1 MTIEELQE
9 QVKDL
14 NAKLDAEKGK
24 KDRILDEK
32 KSEQAGRRE
41 LEERLKKF
49 EDAQKAA
56 DEKAAIEKGE
66 FDKVMAAR
74 DRELADAKDALS
86 QMVKGS
92 ALQEGLATIEV
103 APGMRRGVE
112 ALHADKVQIV
122 EGQAVI
128 DGKSPADYFKE
139 WAGTDEGKAYV
150 VAKNSGGDSMPNT
163 PGLKPNSSGVT
174 ASFSGSAEE
183 RRAAIAAKFPDL
195 PN

>member
-9 QVKDL
+9 QVTELKK
-14 NAKLDAEKGK
+14 ALDAEKGK

-41 LEERLKKF
+41 LEDRLKEF
-49 EDAQKAA
+49 EDAKKAA

-66 FDKVMAAR
+66 FEKVMAAR
-74 DRELADAKDALS
+74 DRELADAKNALDALT
-86 QMVKGS
+86 KGS
-92 ALQEGLATIEV
+92 ALQDGLATLEI

-112 ALHADKVQIV
+112 ALHADKVSIV
-122 EGQAVI
+122 DGKAVI
-128 DGKSPADYFKE
+128 DGKDPADYFKE

-150 VAKNSGGDSMPNT
+150 VAKNSGGDSKPST
-163 PGLKPNSSGVT
+163 PGAKSTSANP
-174 ASFSGSAEE
+174 SFSGSPEE

-195 PN
+195 K

>member
-1 MTIEELQE
+1 MTIEELQAINA
-9 QVKDL
+9 DL
-14 NAKLDAEKGK
+14 KKQLEAETGK
-24 KDRILDEK
+24 KERILDEK

-41 LEERLKKF
+41 LEERLKVF
-49 EDAQKAA
+49 EDAKKAA

-66 FDKVMAAR
+66 FDKVMATR
-74 DRELADAKDALS
+74 DRQLADAKEALS
-86 QMVKGS
+86 SMVKSS
-92 ALQEGLATIEV
+92 ALNDGLATLEI

-122 EGQAVI
+122 EGKAVI

-150 VAKNSGGDSMPNT
+150 VAKNSGGDAKPTT
-163 PGLKPNSSGVT
+163 PGAKPTGAT
-174 ASFSGSAEE
+174 ASFSGTAEE